1 MEFLLSGFLVQGWAL
16 IVLAVALLVIAF
28 EYTRKV
34 LQLRTSQMYLREYEA
49 EISGPSI
56 KIFLSNGMKK
66 SVGGLFKAAYKA
78 HTCENIKPICVI
90 SNNTEIKT
98 IFENNDILWMVDYSD
113 YHFEKLKQD
122 NTPVEL
128 FVDSSLPGDSAKR
141 AIDELGLRNYML
153 RIGIC
158 DEKGL

>member
-1 MEFLLSGFLVQGWAL
+1 MGFLLGGVIIQNWAL
-16 IVLAVALLVIAF
+16 IALAVALMVIAF
-28 EYTRKV
+28 EYTRKI
-34 LQLRTSQMYLREYEA
+34 LQLRTARMYLQEYEA

-56 KIFLSNGMKK
+56 KIFLSNGMNK

-78 HTCENIKPICVI
+78 HTRENIKTVCVI

-98 IFENNDILWMVDYSD
+98 IFENNDILWLVDYSE
-113 YHFEKLKQD
+113 YKFEKLKQSD
-122 NTPVEL
+122 TPVEL
-128 FVDSSLPGDSAKR
+128 FVDSELPADSAKR
-141 AIDELGLRNYML
+141 AIDELGLRNYMI